1 MYKITKK
8 YDGYPS
14 KNKIEADGLT
24 LEEAQAYLEGTA
36 RLWGGEVI
44 SHSSEE
50 LIVEDGHGE
59 NRDRK
64 STRLNSSH

>member
-59 NRDRK
+59 IRITFK
-64 STRLNSSH
+64 IELNN